1 MIPALRISSTGL
13 DAQQTKMSVIS
24 NNLANV
30 STTGF
35 KRDRAVFEDLIYQN
49 LRQSGANSTQDSL
62 LPSGLNIGTGVNV
75 VSTHKLFNQGEL
87 SQTKNQFDLAISGQ
101 GFFQVSHPDGS
112 TVYTRD
118 GEFSINADGD
128 VVTSNGYLLE
138 PAINVP
144 TDATS
149 FSVGTDGVVSVVLAN
164 DTAITQIGQID
175 LANFINPAGLQP
187 IGDNYFRETTSSG
200 APTVG
205 NPTTDSLGSLRQGY
219 LEASN
224 VNVVEELVNMIET
237 QRAYEVNSKSIST
250 ADQMLS
256 YVNQQL

>member
-1 MIPALRISSTGL
+1 MIPALRVSMTGL
-13 DAQQTKMSVIS
+13 DAQQTKMTVIS

-49 LRQSGANSTQDSL
+49 VRQSGAQSTQDTE
-62 LPSGLNIGTGVNV
+62 LPSGLQLGTGVKIV
-75 VSTHKLFNQGEL
+75 ATHKLHNQGTL
-87 SQTKNQFDLAISGQ
+87 TQTNNQLDVAIQ
-101 GFFQVSHPDGS
+101 GDGFLQVLHPDGS

-118 GEFSINADGD
+118 GEFSSSSTGQI
-128 VVTSNGYLLE
+128 VTSNGYEVE
-138 PAINVP
+138 PAITIP
-144 TDATS
+144 TNTIS
-149 FSVGTDGVVSVVLAN
+149 LTIGSDGVVSALVAG
-164 DTAITQIGQID
+164 DTAPTQIGQLT
-175 LANFINPAGLQP
+175 LANFINPAGLEA
-187 IGDNYFRETTSSG
+187 IGDNYYRETAASG
-200 APTVG
+200 APTIS
-205 NPTTDSLGSLRQGY
+205 NPTENGNGSLQQGF

-237 QRAYEVNSKSIST
+237 QRAYEVNSKAIST